1 MSQILFVMSRSP
13 GTINAQEGFDA
24 LLMGSAFA
32 QCSVLFLGDGLYQLL
47 KEQNP
52 EPIGSK
58 NYTKGF
64 SALSDYGVTQ
74 IYCSESQLEETGI
87 KSGELNINVELLTDD
102 EINQLFVEH
111 QSVLSF

>member
-1 MSQILFVMSRSP
+1 MSQVLFVMSRSP

-64 SALSDYGVTQ
+64 SALTDYGVTGV
-74 IYCSESQLEETGI
+74 YGSESQLREIGI
-87 KSGELNINVELLTDD
+87 DSRESSIDVQQLADADINRLLT
-102 EINQLFVEH
+102 EH
-111 QSVLSF
+111 DTVLSF